1 MEKYLREIIFN
12 VEKEDI
18 NRAYF
23 DIINDKSRFVHLYGG
38 AGSGKSV
45 FAAQK
50 LVIRMLSER
59 AHKILLVRKVARTIR
74 ASQYSL
80 LKSMI
85 QNSGAFSYFSFK
97 DVEMTI
103 TNELN
108 GNEFITAGMD
118 DREKIKSIHG
128 VTAVWIEEATE
139 LERKDFTQINL
150 RLRGNTNNYKQI
162 ILTYNPVNANH
173 WLNKINMQ
181 NSVKLKTTYKDNKF
195 IDEEYKKVLEDLKS
209 EDEEYYNIYALGE
222 WGTLR
227 NIIFRPFE
235 MTDNFP
241 SEFDEIIYGLDFGF
255 NNKTALVEIGIR
267 DNLYYLNELIYESR
281 LTNADLISR
290 MKELEIKYSN
300 YIYCD
305 SSEPNRIEEI
315 RRAGFNSHPA
325 EKSVK
330 DGIDFLKRC
339 KIISKPDNAGI
350 NAEVLSYSYK
360 QDKDG
365 NVLDEPVKFNDHGV
379 DAIRYAVYSHTKHG
393 RTFQVKWI

>member
-1 MEKYLREIIFN
+1 MKEIIFSI
-12 VEKEDI
+12 EKNDI
-18 NRAYF
+18 NTAYF
-23 DIINDKSRFVHLYGG
+23 DIINNRSRIVHLYGG

-50 LVIRMLSER
+50 LVVRMLSEIG
-59 AHKILLVRKVARTIR
+59 HKILLVRKVARTIR

-80 LKSMI
+80 LKSLI
-85 QNSGAFSYFSFK
+85 QNSGANSYFSFK

-103 TNELN
+103 TCLLN

-128 VTAVWIEEATE
+128 VTAIWIEEATE

-150 RLRGNTNNYKQI
+150 RLRGNTKNYKQI

-181 NSVKLKTTYKDNKF
+181 NSVRLKTTYKDNKF
-195 IDEEYKKVLEDLKS
+195 IDEEYKKVLEDLKF
-209 EDEEYYNIYALGE
+209 EDEEYYNIYTLGE
-222 WGTLR
+222 WGTLK
-227 NIIFRPFE
+227 NIIFKPFE
-235 MTDNFP
+235 ISGDFP
-241 SEFDEIIYGLDFGF
+241 PEFDEIIYGLDFGF

-267 DNLYYLNELIYESR
+267 DNIFYLNELIYESR

-290 MKELEIKYSN
+290 MKELGIKYNN

-339 KIISKPDNAGI
+339 KIFSKADNAGI

-365 NVLDEPVKFNDHGV
+365 NVLDEPVKFNDHGM
-379 DAIRYAVYSHTKHG
+379 DAVRYAIYSHSKNA